1 MSKKPIRD
9 KDGVIH
15 FKDYPEFVPNL
26 TPKEIFQMGSFGGTY
41 FRPIKSS
48 VTNKTYR
55 NQHLEFP
62 KNWYTG
68 LDTNVY
74 VTNEKCQPNIN
85 KYKVRSGLSLRT
97 WEDSG
102 WITHHDPYGWFQ
114 WYCRFYQGR
123 RCPDDERQIMRWVK
137 YASEKSGRWRRRLIN
152 QCLDKKKTF
161 KDIEH
166 DITFSPVIRQGLQHW
181 GYMLNEKDFKKHRR

>member
-1 MSKKPIRD
+1 MTNKHTRD

-41 FRPIKSS
+41 FRPIKST

-68 LDTNVY
+68 LDTSVY
-74 VTNEKCQPNIN
+74 VTSDKCQPNIN
-85 KYKVRSGLSLRT
+85 KYKVKSGLSLEE
-97 WEDSG
+97 WESSG

-123 RCPDDERQIMRWVK
+123 RCADDDRQVMRWVK

-152 QCLDKKKTF
+152 MCIDKKKAY
-161 KDIEH
+161 D
-166 DITFSPVIRQGLQHW
+166 DRSVSPVIRQGLQHW
-181 GYMLNEKDFKKHRR
+181 GYILNEKDFKTHRR

>member
-62 KNWYTG
+62 KNWYSK
-68 LDTNVY
+68 LDTSVY
-74 VTNEKCQPNIN
+74 ITNEKCEPNIN
-85 KYKVRSGLSLRT
+85 KYKVRSGLSLLE
-97 WEDSG
+97 WEKSG

-123 RCPDDERQIMRWVK
+123 RCPDDERQIIRWVK

-161 KDIEH
+161 KDIEN